1 VNVWWLITPCV
12 NSLDYCIEVQDTTVV
27 GARSSP
33 MLGDDE
39 RRVIGEVSGRVHK
52 D

>member
-1 VNVWWLITPCV
+1 MFGGELTPCV
-12 NSLDYCIEVQDTTVV
+12 NSLDCCIEVQDTTVA

-33 MLGDDE
+33 MLGDGE
-39 RRVIGEVSGRVHK
+39 RRVTGEVSGRVHK